1 MKSKNK
7 KNWVKW
13 MAVLLL
19 LVLLS
24 CSLNIFKTT
33 KNSNSMTTRQKIL
46 KAAYPAM
53 MWFTKVTGVNSKSI
67 TNKGVTSPESFYNLP
82 ATLIDDS
89 AINLNQYKGKKIL
102 LVNTASDCGYTGQ
115 YEQLEKL
122 YQQHREKLVILGF
135 PANDFKGQEKG
146 TDLAI
151 ASFCKL
157 NYGVSFPLCKKSK
170 VIIGRDQNEIFKW
183 LTQKNKNGWNE
194 QAPTWNFCK
203 YLIDE
208 QGRLTHFFASSVEP
222 SSQEVLEAINQ

>member
-1 MKSKNK
+1 MQIKNK
-7 KNWVKW
+7 KWVKW
-13 MAVLLL
+13 MGVLLL

-33 KNSNSMTTRQKIL
+33 KKSNSMTTRQKIL
-46 KAAYPAM
+46 KAGYPAM
-53 MWFTKVTGVNSKSI
+53 MWFTKLTGVNSKSI
-67 TNKGVTSPESFYNLP
+67 TNKGVTAPESFYNLP

-89 AINLNQYKGKKIL
+89 TINLDQYKGKKIL

-157 NYGVSFPLCKKSK
+157 NYGVSFPLFKKSK
-170 VIIGRDQNEIFKW
+170 VINGTDQNEIFKW
-183 LTQKNKNGWNE
+183 LSQKNKNGWNE

-222 SSQEVLEAINQ
+222 SSQEVLAAINQ

>member
-1 MKSKNK
+1 MQMKNK
-7 KNWVKW
+7 KWVKW
-13 MAVLLL
+13 MGVLLL

-33 KNSNSMTTRQKIL
+33 KKSNSMTTRQKIL
-46 KAAYPAM
+46 KAGYPAM
-53 MWFTKVTGVNSKSI
+53 MWFTKLTGVNSKSI
-67 TNKGVTSPESFYNLP
+67 TNKGVTAPESFYNLP

-89 AINLNQYKGKKIL
+89 TINLDQYKGKKIL

-122 YQQHREKLVILGF
+122 YRQNREKLVILGF

-157 NYGVSFPLCKKSK
+157 NYGVSFPLFKKSK
-170 VIIGRDQNEIFKW
+170 VINGTDQNEIFKW
-183 LTQKNKNGWNE
+183 LSQKNKNGWNE

-222 SSQEVLEAINQ
+222 SSQEVLAAINQ